1 MQKETLESIRS
12 EFEQAAELPEELQ
25 LKRRVAALPSN
36 LQAVYHMT
44 LDQQTRDLRHLQ
56 NEIAASHDDNIANRT
71 QRLRD
76 RWEHERSLDLKPKYL
91 PSVSSEELAHQASKQ
106 ASIEIELEEYERL
119 QKLDRDHFQER
130 WELVIT
136 LETRYATHSHFNEI
150 ARITIEPDRGEDY
163 ER

>member
-1 MQKETLESIRS
+1 MQKEKPKSIRS

-36 LQAVYHMT
+36 LQAVYQMT
-44 LDQQTRDLRHLQ
+44 LDQQSRDLRNLH
-56 NEIAASHDDNIANRT
+56 NEIADCHDDNIADLT

-91 PSVSSEELAHQASKQ
+91 PSVSDEELTHQASEQ
-106 ASIEIELEEYERL
+106 ASVEIEIEEDERL

-150 ARITIEPDRGEDY
+150 ARITIASDRGEDH